1 MAVADQDGRIGIDFG
16 VYGVPESFLIDK
28 VGIIRYKQ
36 IGPFTEEALRD
47 KLIPLIKELTN
58 EVSGHPVFH
67 PAMRAGVYAN
77 EATPLADDPVVEQ
90 RLVVIAEE
98 LRCLVCQNES
108 LAGSRADLAMD
119 LRREVRALIKSGKS
133 DAQIKEYLVS
143 RYGDF
148 VLYRPPIKPT
158 TWLLW
163 FGPLLLL
170 IGAFWVLVNII
181 RRSQNQKDT
190 PTLDA
195 AQRAKAQALLQETD
209 SSK

>member
-1 MAVADQDGRIGIDFG
+1 MKLLITLFLALQCAIG
-16 VYGVPESFLIDK
+16 V
-28 VGIIRYKQ
+28 
-36 IGPFTEEALRD
+36 
-47 KLIPLIKELTN
+47 
-58 EVSGHPVFH
+58 H
-67 PAMRAGVYAN
+67 AN
-77 EATPLADDPVVEQ
+77 EATPLAEDPVVEQ
-90 RLVVIAEE
+90 RLIIIAEE

-119 LRREVRALIKSGKS
+119 LRREVRTLIKAGKS
-133 DAQIKEYLVS
+133 DAEIKDFLVS

-148 VLYRPPIKPT
+148 VLYRPPVKPT

-170 IGAFWVLVNII
+170 IGAIWLLISII
-181 RRSQNQKDT
+181 KRTQAQKNA
-190 PTLDA
+190 PVLDA